1 MDFFSNLLPAVPSFE
16 LDPTSQYQN
25 VTFLQTM
32 FTSAF
37 LGTFI
42 ANLAGQTVRGILGK
56 SALLCYIM
64 QQNFL
69 G

>member
-1 MDFFSNLLPAVPSFE
+1 MDLMSNLLPAVPNLG

-25 VTFLQTM
+25 TTFLMTM

-56 SALLCYIM
+56 
-64 QQNFL
+64 
-69 G
+69 